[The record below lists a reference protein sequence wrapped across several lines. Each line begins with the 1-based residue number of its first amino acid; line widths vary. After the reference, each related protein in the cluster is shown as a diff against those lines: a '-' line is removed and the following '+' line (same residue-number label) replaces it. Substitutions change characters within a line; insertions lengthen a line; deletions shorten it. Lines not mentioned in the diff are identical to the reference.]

1 MKLYIRENLHRG
13 FSSRFDRPISAA
25 YAIIV
30 RQYRRPKGAHEVKWL
45 TNYFS
50 RKFFWRILST
60 NMLLV
65 VVFLLVFCSIIYV
78 YSRDKTLELQQDAN
92 RKVLNQVNYN
102 IDNLN
107 EMVKSLAVSAIYNRD
122 VTSLMNTVDL
132 EVFEFYNKLRKLE
145 DIQNANLYV
154 RSIQVYN
161 AHNKCTYA
169 SDNALVSCGQ
179 DNKSELQQYVEAH
192 PGLPKLTLLPY
203 TTNLGGAP
211 QRVFAYFMYGS
222 IDSYTPGESVLMI
235 LIKPEWLFDNI
246 RTLNELADDALG
258 SVYLVDSDGQ
268 LIEQGNESDL
278 SETSRREMLDKLKGE
293 TKQSGYFIVKNGAGK
308 QIVTYLTSSL
318 NQWKVVSVQ
327 PYDQL
332 FGKINQIGTFSL
344 FALVAIAIISVLVS
358 VPFSVRVYKPV
369 GGLVNQL
376 KTLPNRGPEAT
387 GGDKDE
393 MIFLTNVYRDMQSN
407 INQMQASG
415 VANRQVL
422 YQYFLREWITDSAKI
437 TAEQIEQYAGGNK
450 WTPSSPFR
458 LALLK
463 IDDYAAFCGERSEA
477 ERKLFRFA
485 IGNIAEEI
493 AGESFASQTLDMPGD
508 HVLLLMGMRADGGA
522 DEQEQV
528 EAVLRRI
535 QETLL
540 TYYKLS
546 ITVVCSDKVD
556 DYRHA
561 TPHYQL
567 AQTHALYRMIA
578 GKGTIITPAV
588 YNSQRKTDDG
598 QVPPELYRK
607 LAESIMSN
615 QPEQMKA
622 RLDGVF
628 AAIASFHCE
637 HVDEAIMQLLMFVNQ
652 TVREMKS
659 PKASSM
665 AVVLQRYRRQALEQ
679 ETLAAVRELFDRML
693 LELTNERDAGKPEKP
708 EFLIG
713 AVKDM
718 VEQNYTDPNLS
729 LQSIA
734 DALHMSSGYLGR
746 YFRSKMAVSVAD
758 YLNEIRLSQSLRL
771 LEQGDDS
778 IAAIIQKVGFT
789 NESNYFKLFKKRFG
803 ITPNEYRLTRSTG

>member
-1 MKLYIRENLHRG
+1 M
-13 FSSRFDRPISAA
+13 
-25 YAIIV
+25 
-30 RQYRRPKGAHEVKWL
+30 KWL
-45 TNYFS
+45 SNYFS

-60 NMLLV
+60 NSLLV
-65 VVFLLVFCSIIYV
+65 VVFLLVFCSIVYV
-78 YSRDKTLELQQDAN
+78 YSRDKTLDLQQDAN

-122 VTSLMNTVDL
+122 LTSLMNTVDL

-145 DIQNANLYV
+145 DIQNANLYI
-154 RSIQVYN
+154 RSIQIYN
-161 AHNKCTYA
+161 AYNKCTYS
-169 SDNALVSCGQ
+169 SDNAPVSCSQ

-192 PGLPKLTLLPY
+192 PVLPKLKLLPY
-203 TTNLGGAP
+203 VTNMDGAP
-211 QRVFAYFMYGS
+211 QRVFAYFMYGGS
-222 IDSYTPGESVLMI
+222 VDNYTPGESVLMV

-278 SETSRREMLDKLKGE
+278 TGASRQEMLDKLKDATE
-293 TKQSGYFIVKNGAGK
+293 QSGYFIVKNGAGK

-344 FALVAIAIISVLVS
+344 FALAAIAILSVLVS
-358 VPFSVRVYKPV
+358 VLFSVRVYKPV

-376 KTLPNRGPEAT
+376 KTLPNRGPEAA
-387 GGDKDE
+387 GGDRDE
-393 MIFLTNVYRDMQSN
+393 MIFLTNVYKDMQSN
-407 INQMQASG
+407 IVQMQESG
-415 VANRQVL
+415 MANRQVL
-422 YQYFLREWITDSAKI
+422 YQYFLREWMADSAAI
-437 TAEQIEQYAGGNK
+437 TEEQIEQYTGGNK
-450 WTPSSPFR
+450 WIPASPFR
-458 LALLK
+458 IALLK
-463 IDDYAAFCGERSEA
+463 IDDYAAFCSERSEA

-493 AGESFASQTLDMPGD
+493 AGERFAGQTLDMPGD
-508 HVLLLMGMRADGGA
+508 HVLLLIGMPEDGAGG
-522 DEQEQV
+522 QERQQDQV
-528 EAVLRRI
+528 EAVLKRI

-540 TYYKLS
+540 GYYKLS
-546 ITVVCSDKVD
+546 ITVVCSDPMT
-556 DYRHA
+556 DYRQA
-561 TPHYQL
+561 TASYQL

-578 GKGTIITPAV
+578 GKGTIITPSI
-588 YNSQRKTDDG
+588 YNNQQKEPDR

-615 QPEQMKA
+615 QPEQMKQ
-622 RLDGVF
+622 RLDSVF
-628 AAIASFHCE
+628 AVIATYHCE
-637 HVDEAIMQLLMFVNQ
+637 HVDEAILQLLMFVNQ
-652 TVREMKS
+652 TIREMKT
-659 PKASSM
+659 PKAGSM

-693 LELTNERDAGKPEKP
+693 LELTNERETGKPEKP

-718 VEQNYTDPNLS
+718 VETNFTDPNLS

-734 DALHMSSGYLGR
+734 DALNMSSGYLGR
-746 YFRSKMAVSVAD
+746 YFRSKESVSVAD
-758 YLNEIRLSQSLRL
+758 YINEIRLTQSLKL

>member
-1 MKLYIRENLHRG
+1 M
-13 FSSRFDRPISAA
+13 
-25 YAIIV
+25 
-30 RQYRRPKGAHEVKWL
+30 KWL
-45 TNYFS
+45 SNYFS

-60 NMLLV
+60 NSLLV
-65 VVFLLVFCSIIYV
+65 VVFLLVFCSIVYV
-78 YSRDKTLELQQDAN
+78 YSRDKTLDLQQDAN

-122 VTSLMNTVDL
+122 LTSLMNTVDL

-145 DIQNANLYV
+145 DIQNANLYI
-154 RSIQVYN
+154 RSIQIYN
-161 AHNKCTYA
+161 AYNKCTYA
-169 SDNALVSCGQ
+169 SDNAPVSCSQ

-192 PGLPKLTLLPY
+192 PVLPKLKLLPY
-203 TTNLGGAP
+203 VTNMDGAP

-222 IDSYTPGESVLMI
+222 VDNYSPGESVLMV

-278 SETSRREMLDKLKGE
+278 TDASRQEMLDKLKDA
-293 TKQSGYFIVKNGAGK
+293 TDQSGYFIVKNGAGK

-344 FALVAIAIISVLVS
+344 FALAAIAILSVLVS
-358 VPFSVRVYKPV
+358 VLFSVRVYKPV

-376 KTLPNRGPEAT
+376 KTLPNRGPEAA
-387 GGDKDE
+387 GGDRDE
-393 MIFLTNVYRDMQSN
+393 MIFLTNVYKDMQSN
-407 INQMQASG
+407 IVQMQESG
-415 VANRQVL
+415 MANRQVL
-422 YQYFLREWITDSAKI
+422 YQYFLREWMADSAAI
-437 TAEQIEQYAGGNK
+437 TEEQIEQYTGGNK
-450 WTPSSPFR
+450 WIPVSPFR
-458 LALLK
+458 IALLK
-463 IDDYAAFCGERSEA
+463 IDDYAAFCSERSEA

-493 AGESFASQTLDMPGD
+493 AGERFAGQTLDMPGD
-508 HVLLLMGMRADGGA
+508 HVLLLIGLPEDGAGR
-522 DEQEQV
+522 QERQQDQV

-540 TYYKLS
+540 GYYKLS
-546 ITVVCSDKVD
+546 ITVVCSDPMT
-556 DYRHA
+556 DYRQA
-561 TPHYQL
+561 TASYQL

-588 YNSQRKTDDG
+588 YNNQQKEPDR

-615 QPEQMKA
+615 QPEQMKQ
-622 RLDGVF
+622 RLDSVF
-628 AAIASFHCE
+628 AVIATYHCE
-637 HVDEAIMQLLMFVNQ
+637 HVDEAILQLLMFVNQ
-652 TVREMKS
+652 TIREMKT
-659 PKASSM
+659 PKAGSM

-693 LELTNERDAGKPEKP
+693 LELTNERETGKPEKP

-718 VEQNYTDPNLS
+718 VETNFTDPNLS

-734 DALHMSSGYLGR
+734 DALNMSSGYLGR
-746 YFRSKMAVSVAD
+746 YFRSKESVSVAD
-758 YLNEIRLSQSLRL
+758 YINEIRLTQSLKL